1 MTIIGI
7 DLTAGARPSGYAAL
21 DDDGALLASGLVGDD
36 EQITALVARHNAK
49 LVAIDAPLGL
59 PRGLCCLEVSC
70 PCTPER
76 TPGIRECELE
86 ARARGHA
93 LYHTTKRS
101 IIRAMV
107 YRGIALKRRLEA
119 AGTRVIEVYPYASK
133 RVLFAPRV
141 PKKSTPEGLRWLA
154 ENVAR
159 VVISAPSLDD
169 SVSHDELDAIVA
181 AYTGLLF
188 LRGRAIELGAPDEGT
203 IVIPA

>member
-1 MTIIGI
+1 
-7 DLTAGARPSGYAAL
+7 
-21 DDDGALLASGLVGDD
+21 
-36 EQITALVARHNAK
+36 
-49 LVAIDAPLGL
+49 GL
-59 PRGLCCLEVSC
+59 PRGLCCLEASC
-70 PCTPER
+70 PCAPER

-133 RVLFAPRV
+133 RVLFASRM